1 MGKRTLFVVF
11 VIFICPGI
19 VWAQESL
26 QTAQALYASASYD
39 EALAMLERLQKQP
52 LPSTDAV
59 ELQQNRA
66 LCLLALGRTADAEEA
81 LAAVVKTD
89 PTYRPAEATT
99 APRVRTMFKDVRSKL
114 LASVIVSVYNDAR
127 AQYDQRQFADALKG
141 FQQVQRP
148 QKIASVLT
156 HIGSEIVLDFHQPSA
171 ELAGRIWGD
180 LERTGQ
186 PIGLA
191 DPMIAA
197 VALTH
202 DLELA
207 TGNIAHY
214 QRIQQLGY
222 PLTLANWRI

>member
-1 MGKRTLFVVF
+1 MRETLLDTDIYSEILRVV
-11 VIFICPGI
+11 
-19 VWAQESL
+19 
-26 QTAQALYASASYD
+26 
-39 EALAMLERLQKQP
+39 
-52 LPSTDAV
+52 
-59 ELQQNRA
+59 N
-66 LCLLALGRTADAEEA
+66 
-81 LAAVVKTD
+81 AVVVANATA
-89 PTYRPAEATT
+89 YRQAYGRLT
-99 APRVRTMFKDVRSKL
+99 L
-114 LASVIVSVYNDAR
+114 SVITVMEMV
-127 AQYDQRQFADALKG
+127 KG